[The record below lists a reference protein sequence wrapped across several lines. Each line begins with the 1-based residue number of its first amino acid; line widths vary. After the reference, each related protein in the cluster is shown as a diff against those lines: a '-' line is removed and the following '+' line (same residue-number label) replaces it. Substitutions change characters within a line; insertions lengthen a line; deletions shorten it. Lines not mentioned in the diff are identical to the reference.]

1 MMNAALISAL
11 SLLLAGTMV
20 CMALL
25 KRKLSQKTAA
35 LEQLQRILERESMT
49 DEATGLLN
57 RRQLDTEI
65 EREIERSRRY
75 KRPLAGIIVGI
86 DDFEKI
92 AVTRG
97 PAMAEAALKKTGAL
111 ISGCIRKVDFAGR
124 VAEATFLILL
134 PESIMDGARTA
145 AFRIQDKIRNTH
157 IELPRPGLTLTASI
171 GLFAFPD
178 CGFVDKKLLL
188 ETAEVS
194 LLKAQ
199 KEGKN
204 RIASN

>member
-1 MMNAALISAL
+1 MLNIVLISVGSTFLIVA
-11 SLLLAGTMV
+11 TV
-20 CMALL
+20 YMAFL
-25 KRKLSQKTAA
+25 KRELSQKTAA

-49 DEATGLLN
+49 DEVTGLLN

-92 AVTRG
+92 TVTRG
-97 PAMAEAALKKTGAL
+97 QAMAQAALKKTGTL
-111 ISGCIRKVDFAGR
+111 IGGCIRKVDFAGR
-124 VAEATFLILL
+124 VAESTFLILL

-145 AFRIQDKIRNTH
+145 AFRIQDKIRSTH